1 MTRGLRLG
9 ALVIG
14 QSPRSDVE
22 RELRAVLG
30 EDIEIDL
37 RGALDGLSRAEI
49 DRLTP
54 DTDADALFTHLPSGD
69 DVTISKRAVI
79 KHGEVALSALV
90 EQGLS
95 TVVVMCTGSFTEW
108 MGKYPVIF
116 PSLVLEG
123 FVRAL
128 IGHGPN
134 KLGVFVPLNEQ
145 VEPLGRKWRALGVD
159 VHVECLTPTSG
170 PNEID
175 LVADTMRACEPTLLV
190 YDCLSY
196 NQATKRRVE
205 ARTGVPGVLA
215 VSAAARTAQ
224 ELLSGGA

>member
-14 QSPRSDVE
+14 QSPRPDVE

-79 KHGEVALSALV
+79 KHGEVALRALV

-95 TVVVMCTGSFTEW
+95 AVVVMCTGHSRSGWASIPSSF
-108 MGKYPVIF
+108 
-116 PSLVLEG
+116 
-123 FVRAL
+123 
-128 IGHGPN
+128 
-134 KLGVFVPLNEQ
+134 
-145 VEPLGRKWRALGVD
+145 
-159 VHVECLTPTSG
+159 
-170 PNEID
+170 
-175 LVADTMRACEPTLLV
+175 
-190 YDCLSY
+190 
-196 NQATKRRVE
+196 RR
-205 ARTGVPGVLA
+205 
-215 VSAAARTAQ
+215 
-224 ELLSGGA
+224 

>member
-14 QSPRSDVE
+14 QSPRTDVE

-30 EDIEIDL
+30 GDIEIDL

-79 KHGEVALSALV
+79 KHGEVTLSALV

-108 MGKYPVIF
+108 MGKYL
-116 PSLVLEG
+116 SL
-123 FVRAL
+123 
-128 IGHGPN
+128 IH
-134 KLGVFVPLNEQ
+134 
-145 VEPLGRKWRALGVD
+145 
-159 VHVECLTPTSG
+159 
-170 PNEID
+170 I
-175 LVADTMRACEPTLLV
+175 
-190 YDCLSY
+190 
-196 NQATKRRVE
+196 
-205 ARTGVPGVLA
+205 
-215 VSAAARTAQ
+215 
-224 ELLSGGA
+224 

>member
-9 ALVIG
+9 VLEIG
-14 QSPRSDVE
+14 QSPRPDVE

-54 DTDADALFTHLPSGD
+54 DTDADAVFTHLPSGD

-95 TVVVMCTGSFTEW
+95 AVVVMCTGAFTEW

-128 IGHGPN
+128 IGQGPN
-134 KLGVFVPLNEQ
+134 RLGVFVPLNEQ
-145 VEPLGRKWRALGVD
+145 VEPLGRKWRALG
-159 VHVECLTPTSG
+159 
-170 PNEID
+170 
-175 LVADTMRACEPTLLV
+175 RATV
-190 YDCLSY
+190 
-196 NQATKRRVE
+196 
-205 ARTGVPGVLA
+205 
-215 VSAAARTAQ
+215 
-224 ELLSGGA
+224 